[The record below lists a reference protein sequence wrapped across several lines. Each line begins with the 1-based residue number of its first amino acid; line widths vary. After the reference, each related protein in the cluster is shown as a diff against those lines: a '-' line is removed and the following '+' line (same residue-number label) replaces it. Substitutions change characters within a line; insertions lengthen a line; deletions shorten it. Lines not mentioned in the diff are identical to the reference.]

1 MKFTITRINRKKK
14 LMVSTKTIDSFLE
27 RIAKDDAKQSVAK
40 FRMSVPLMEGDY
52 QYYKGIGEWQHVYP
66 AAEFCKDESG
76 NLIFLKSNGLVM
88 LHFINLMTKQE
99 KDAAKTAAS
108 LLPMTF
114 AAIEGADG
122 RSLIVLVS
130 ISNEEGKIPTKEADA
145 ELLYQSAYEQ
155 VKTLYQSQVHATIKP
170 EKPSLESNFML
181 TLDASPYYNNK
192 AVAMRIA
199 SNQFAVATAPKS
211 IDDLKVYDDYE
222 FLYRK
227 ASEETM
233 TEMNK
238 ANISWKN
245 DNDRFLASLSAIAS
259 KLCVMGLSEEETFVH
274 IRRNNWSKVA
284 EEQLRQIVGTAYDSH
299 SKDKRMEKSA
309 SARKGRADI
318 LQMINYLESRYQFRY
333 NTVMKYTEYRPNNS
347 WIGDFKPV
355 DARVQKSMTLAVQ
368 IADIHVS
375 IKDVRNFLESDRI
388 RNYSPIEFYLYDC
401 LGKWDGKDRIRALA
415 RTVPTNNPHW
425 EDWFYTWFL
434 GMVDQWRGVYRKQYG
449 NSTMPLLISK
459 QGYNKS
465 TFCRRL
471 IPSELSWGFTDNM
484 ILSEKRQ
491 VLQAM
496 SQFLLINLDEFN
508 QISPQVQ
515 QGFLKN
521 LLQLPTVKIKPP
533 YGSHVE
539 EFPRLA
545 SFIATSNM
553 TDILS
558 DPSGNRRFLGVELTC
573 PIDVSVRLNYEQLYA
588 QAMAALD
595 NGEKSYFD
603 AEQTAL
609 IMQSNQ
615 QFQQSSITK
624 QCFMELFEPTM
635 DEKRGEYMTA
645 TAIFDVL
652 KQKFGSSLKI
662 TTLQKFGRELMN
674 IDGINKKRTR
684 YGTEYLVIRRDNTS
698 N

>member
-1 MKFTITRINRKKK
+1 MKFTITRINKQNK
-14 LMVSTKTIDSFLE
+14 LMVSSKTVERFLE
-27 RIAKDDAKQSVAK
+27 RIAKDDAKLSVTN
-40 FRMSVPLMEGDY
+40 FRMSVPLMVTDH
-52 QYYKGIGEWQHVYP
+52 QYYKGIKEWQHVYP
-66 AAEFCKDESG
+66 AAEFNKDESG
-76 NLIFLKSNGLVM
+76 NLVFQKSNGLVM
-88 LHFINLMTKQE
+88 LHFINLMSDQE
-99 KDAAKTAAS
+99 KDAVKKTVS

-114 AAIEGADG
+114 AAFEGADG

-130 ISNEEGKIPTKEADA
+130 ICNEEGKIPTKEADA
-145 ELLYQSAYEQ
+145 DLLYQSAYEQ
-155 VKTLYQSQVHATIKP
+155 VKTLYQSQVQAAIKP
-170 EKPSLESNFML
+170 EKPSLSSNFML
-181 TLDASPYYNNK
+181 TLDASPYYNSK
-192 AVAMRIA
+192 AVAMSISQNMKKVA
-199 SNQFAVATAPKS
+199 SAPKNV
-211 IDDLKVYDDYE
+211 DDLKTYDDYE

-227 ASEETM
+227 AAEETKE
-233 TEMNK
+233 EMKK
-238 ANISWKN
+238 ANISWQN
-245 DNDRFLASLSAIAS
+245 DEDRFLAGFSAIAI
-259 KLCVMGLSEEETFVH
+259 KLCNMGLSEEEAFIH
-274 IRRNNWSKVA
+274 IRRNNWGHVT
-284 EEQLRQIVGTAYDSH
+284 EEKLRQIVGTAYDTH
-299 SKDKRMEKSA
+299 SKDRKTEKSA
-309 SARKGRADI
+309 SGRKGRAEI
-318 LQMINYLESRYQFRY
+318 LQMIRYLESRYQFRY

-347 WIGDFKPV
+347 WVGDFRPV
-355 DARVQKSMTLAVQ
+355 DARVQKSMTLDVQ

-388 RNYSPIEFYLYDC
+388 RNYSPIESYLYDC

-434 GMVDQWRGVYRKQYG
+434 GMVDQWRGMYHRQYG

-471 IPSELSWGFTDNM
+471 IPTELSWGFSDNM

-533 YGSHVE
+533 YGSHVQ

-553 TDILS
+553 TDILT
-558 DPSGNRRFLGVELTC
+558 DPSGNRRFIGVELTG
-573 PIDVSVRLNYEQLYA
+573 PIDVSVRPNYQQLFA
-588 QAMAALD
+588 QALTALH

-603 AEQTAL
+603 AEQVKL
-609 IMQSNQ
+609 IMKNNC
-615 QFQQSSITK
+615 QFE
-624 QCFMELFEPTM
+624 MAEPI
-635 DEKRGEYMTA
+635 DQYFQLYFDLVENEKEGEYLTA
-645 TAIFDVL
+645 AEIFDYL
-652 KQKFGSSLKI
+652 KKQIGSSLKVNS
-662 TTLQKFGRELMN
+662 LMGFGRKLANMSELKHKRFA
-674 IDGINKKRTR
+674 DGMK
-684 YGTEYLVIRRDNTS
+684 YLVKKK
-698 N
+698 